1 MRKQH
6 LLSIVISIALCLTSA
21 YLSPAAAFANDVDP
35 PSLTSRE
42 MNIKGGGLESFPRDN
57 GVNGD
62 VSSIKL
68 AAREYK
74 LDNKENIVALA
85 KAVSAQKDLK
95 TLDSGNGAQRT
106 GVSSENVHMNDDGSV
121 TSVDS
126 HGFSVSIDSRK
137 VLKNGDATQVVSGSA
152 ISTDKTSKVS
162 SITSASDGGLRTTVV
177 LGSKDSPTEFS
188 FPYQLP
194 QDTSLKLQDDG
205 SVDVVA
211 SVSEEKAVPEEQEV
225 YDKQVE
231 EIVGSKV
238 VDIESLTANQMDKLT
253 SLPLPKTQLVTV
265 QEKIAQIA
273 APWAVDAAGKTI
285 PTHYELKNN
294 QLFQIV
300 ETDADTVFPVTA
312 DPSWQWWGSA
322 VLCAIE
328 IATAVFVPIARL
340 SKLLA
345 KANSLISR
353 SVRLKKAIDRLGG
366 FKSFLLKVRT
376 WIINKTKLSPADISA
391 LRSIANFGIGFILGL
406 LGFGDCVTVVQGWR

>member
-1 MRKQH
+1 MRKH
-6 LLSIVISIALCLTSA
+6 LLVSIVMSMALCLTSA

-35 PSLTSRE
+35 PAMTSRGINTE
-42 MNIKGGGLESFPRDN
+42 GGLETFPRDN

-62 VSSIKL
+62 ASSVKL
-68 AAREYK
+68 ATRGYN
-74 LDNKENIVALA
+74 LDDKESIVALV
-85 KAVSAQKDLK
+85 KAVSAQKSLK
-95 TLDSGNGAQRT
+95 FGDSGSDTDHTSASAG
-106 GVSSENVHMNDDGSV
+106 NVQMNNDGSV

-126 HGFSVSIDSRK
+126 HGFSVSIDAKK
-137 VLKNGDATQVVSGSA
+137 VLKNGDLPQIVNGAA
-152 ISTDKTSKVS
+152 ISTDKVNKVS
-162 SITSASDGGLRTTVV
+162 AITSTSDGGLRAAVV

-194 QDTSLKLQDDG
+194 QDASLKLQDDG

-238 VDIESLTANQMDKLT
+238 VDIESLTADQMDKLT

-300 ETDADTVFPVTA
+300 ETDANTVFPVTA